1 MDKYIKTYVSCYQ
14 VLFNKP
20 LCMSEGKL
28 IYGFR
33 IKENELK
40 HKPLSEKL
48 LLRYIV
54 EGIFGKCL
62 FESLHG
68 GSFAGHLHKIW
79 IDREGNEYK
88 EGSLQTRLY
97 SYDAT
102 VAEKMNYRYDLVYA
116 EEGENYWITEPT
128 EYFEQRA
135 MMDEDDHKQG
145 KNQWMENYL
154 RIKSR
159 RDVLSYIIV
168 KSSENLDFQTQELIK
183 DEWLEVNRYGNMD
196 VQEPDSDEEYSVEK
210 EGGADELPF

>member
-1 MDKYIKTYVSCYQ
+1 MDNNVKTYVSCYQ

-68 GSFAGHLHKIW
+68 GGFKGHLHKIW

-88 EGSLQTRLY
+88 EGSVQTRLY

-102 VAEKMNYRYDLVYA
+102 VLEKMNYRWDSVYV
-116 EEGENYWITEPT
+116 EEGEDYWITDPLQ
-128 EYFEQRA
+128 YFKFRS
-135 MMDEDDHKQG
+135 MMDENDHKQG
-145 KNQWMENYL
+145 RNQWMENYL

-159 RDVLSYIIV
+159 REVLSNIIV
-168 KSSENLDFQTQELIK
+168 KSSENLNYHTQELINE
-183 DEWLEVNRYGNMD
+183 EWLEVNRYGNMD
-196 VQEPDSDEEYSVEK
+196 VRQFVSDEGYGVDD
-210 EGGADELPF
+210 EGCSDELPF

>member
-1 MDKYIKTYVSCYQ
+1 MDKYIKTYIPCYQ

-20 LCMSEGKL
+20 LCMSEDKL

-33 IKENELK
+33 IKEDELK
-40 HKPLSEKL
+40 HNPLSEKL

-68 GSFAGHLHKIW
+68 GAFKGHLHKIW

-97 SYDAT
+97 SYDVT
-102 VAEKMNYRYDLVYA
+102 VMEKMNYRCDSVYV
-116 EEGENYWITEPT
+116 EEGEDYWITDPLQ
-128 EYFEQRA
+128 YFNSRS
-135 MMDEDDHKQG
+135 MMDENDHKQG

-154 RIKSR
+154 RIQSR
-159 RDVLSYIIV
+159 RDVLSNIIV
-168 KSSENLDFQTQELIK
+168 KSCENLDYQTQELINE
-183 DEWLEVNRYGNMD
+183 EWLEVNRYENMD
-196 VQEPDSDEEYSVEK
+196 VLKKIREEGDSVEDEGYSDEF
-210 EGGADELPF
+210 PF